1 MDGRVFY
8 FLNMNFFTELWQSI
22 TEAFSSIIGNI
33 DSILFGAI
41 KIVISIIL
49 ARVLIK
55 VISMII
61 KKSLKK
67 KALKKPDSLT
77 AKKCD
82 TMISLSQSIVRYLID
97 FIMVVVILDILGLGG
112 TIGSLLATAGIGGV
126 ALGLGAQS
134 FLKDL
139 IGGLFMLFDDEYAVG
154 DYVKFPNLD
163 IEGTVSSIS
172 MRTTSLRLLNG
183 QIATIPH
190 GTIDIVVN
198 YTRDSY
204 ALFLS
209 YDVASGEDD
218 EKASNTVLQA
228 IDEWLCENNI
238 KNADPC
244 YLGIAKMDPVKLSL
258 KFMFRLP
265 PMMQWQ
271 AERDLNKKVL
281 KAFKKDGISLPDYQ
295 KGVLVVK
302 EQ

>member
-1 MDGRVFY
+1 MNGRIFD
-8 FLNMNFFTELWQSI
+8 FFDMNFFTELWESI
-22 TEAFSSIIGNI
+22 VNAFNSVIGNI
-33 DSILFGAI
+33 DVIIYGAI
-41 KIVISIIL
+41 KIILVIIL
-49 ARVLIK
+49 ARVIIRIVSL
-55 VISMII
+55 II

-82 TMISLSQSIVRYLID
+82 TMISLSQSLIRYLID
-97 FIMVVVILDILGLGG
+97 FVMVVMILDILGLGG

-154 DYVKFPNLD
+154 DYIKLPNQN

-172 MRTTSLRLLNG
+172 MRTTSLRLVNG

-204 ALFLS
+204 ALFLN
-209 YDVASGEDD
+209 YDIASDEDD
-218 EKASNTVLQA
+218 EAVSAIVLNE
-228 IDEWLCENNI
+228 INDWLKENNL
-238 KNADPC
+238 KNGEAA
-244 YLGIAKMDPVKLSL
+244 YLGISSMNPLKTTL

-271 AERDLNKKVL
+271 AERDLNKKVRT
-281 KAFKKDGISLPDYQ
+281 AFKNNKINLPEYQ

-302 EQ
+302 E